1 MNKFLLT
8 LAAGIAIGIVVAPHK
23 GSKTRKII
31 RDGFDEYK
39 DKATDMANDIIDGV
53 DRTYTRV
60 KNKFNSAI

>member
-8 LAAGIAIGIVVAPHK
+8 LAAGIAIGIVVAPDK
-23 GSKTRKII
+23 GSKTRKKI
-31 RDGFDEYK
+31 RDGIDEYK

-60 KNKFNSAI
+60 KNKFNNAL

>member
-8 LAAGIAIGIVVAPHK
+8 LAAGIAIGIVVAPDK
-23 GSKTRKII
+23 GSKTRKKL
-31 RDGFDEYK
+31 RDGIDEYK

-60 KNKFNSAI
+60 KNKFNNAL